1 MFKNYLLYLLPLSIV
16 TLSTLSSCKKVFEED
31 NYVAYFGGEIV
42 NPQNNFILFLKDNEV
57 IDTIYLDSKNRFLHK
72 FDSLAPGLYTFKH
85 LPEYQYVYFDK
96 NDSLMV
102 RLNTHDFDNS
112 IAFCGRGDE
121 KNNYLIESYLKNE
134 KDRSYLYD
142 ILDEDVE
149 VFVQKID
156 SSFQLR
162 QKDYNKNKSEIQWS
176 ESFDKVALAE
186 LNCNYFYKKELYP
199 YVHQYRTGEKIH
211 KLLPDNFYDYRKN
224 IDFNSS
230 ELTNYSPFIKFVNA
244 MLNNITHATNE
255 GVYNE
260 MSLENNIHKLN
271 IADTLIKNTQ
281 TKNVILNNIAY
292 MYLLEDQNMFNN
304 KKFIDRYLELSTDK
318 KQQEEV
324 SNISNA
330 IQNLKVGSTIP
341 NIRLISTNNDVV
353 TIKSTTNNKE
363 TIVFFWTSHAE
374 SHIKAVHQKVIELKR
389 DFPHLNFVAININ
402 DTNENWIKSLNKH
415 NLQKQTPFVTQLK
428 ATDFEVIK
436 RDWVITKVHR
446 TMILNPDGTIK
457 NAFVN
462 LFDMNFKNH
471 LK

>member
-16 TLSTLSSCKKVFEED
+16 TLSTLSSCKKGFEDD

-57 IDTIYLDSKNRFLHK
+57 IDTIFLDAKNRFLHK

-96 NDSLMV
+96 NDSLML
-102 RLNTHDFDNS
+102 RLNTQNFDNS

-121 KNNYLIESYLKNE
+121 KNNYLIETFLKNE

-142 ILDEDVE
+142 ILDKDVD
-149 VFVQKID
+149 VFTQKID
-156 SSFQLR
+156 SSYQLR
-162 QKDYNKNKSEIQWS
+162 QKEYNKYKAEIQWS
-176 ESFDKVALAE
+176 DAFDKVAQADLQ
-186 LNCNYFYKKELYP
+186 CNYFYKKELYP
-199 YVHQYRTGEKIH
+199 YVHQYRTGKKIR
-211 KLLPDNFYDYRKN
+211 KSLPKDFYNYRKT
-224 IDFNSS
+224 IDFNNAD
-230 ELTNYSPFIKFVNA
+230 LTNFSPFIKFVNA
-244 MLNNITHATNE
+244 MLNNITYAKNE

-271 IADTLIKNTQ
+271 IADTLIGNIQ

-318 KQQEEV
+318 RQQEEV
-324 SNISNA
+324 SKISNA
-330 IQNLKVGSTIP
+330 IQNLNAGSAIP
-341 NIRLISTNNDVV
+341 NIKLINPNNEVIAIQSL
-353 TIKSTTNNKE
+353 TKNKQ

-374 SHIKAVHQKVIELKR
+374 SHLKAVHQKVIELEKEY
-389 DFPHLNFVAININ
+389 PNLNFIAVNIN
-402 DTNENWIKSLNKH
+402 DSNENWIKTLNKH
-415 NLQKQTPFVTQLK
+415 NLQNQTTALQLK
-428 ATDFEVIK
+428 ATDFEAIK
-436 RDWVITKVHR
+436 REWVITKVHR
-446 TMILNPDGTIK
+446 TMIINPDGTIK